1 MADWWTEI
9 SLAMATFLDQ
19 HGLLAASVFLLIEE
33 AGVPVPV
40 PGDFLMLILG
50 VRAHQGEVALWQAI
64 AVMEG
69 ATVLGATFLYAAARL
84 AGRGLVSR
92 YGRFVRLSPARLDN
106 TERWLKQHGSRA
118 VFLGRLVPGLRIV
131 TAVACGVFDVPF
143 MVFFP
148 AMSLGALLYILV
160 YTLLGYFLGPPVL
173 SLLEKVHIPF
183 GLLGSLVPLG
193 LLLVWIFRTRQE
205 LGRRTTSPAATGH
218 ESQLRAGALAGLLA
232 TIGST
237 LLLNM
242 IINLAGNIA
251 FNAPGT
257 IVEQTA
263 ARLAFGLARDLQPVL
278 LFVAVPAFL
287 LGGVVLVALYA
298 TWGEA
303 LFPSVLPD
311 WLRGLAYAAI
321 PLAASLLVAMP
332 LLGMGFLGVGA
343 TGAVAATGEL
353 IRHAAY
359 GVLLGLMY
367 PIFRARRSIRVLPHT
382 PAEVAPE
389 PAAPI
394 GKRLFWR
401 AVVRTGGQVA
411 ASRER
416 DRVEWHLAAC
426 TAPHAEGS
434 HCTEGRHLI
443 ETIGHPDGHCIVN
456 GVCGLCGAEAP
467 QD

>member
-1 MADWWTEI
+1 MVDWWTEVG
-9 SLAMATFLDQ
+9 LATSSFLNR
-19 HGLLAASVFLLIEE
+19 HGLLAAFVFLLIEE
-33 AGVPVPV
+33 GGVPVPV
-40 PGDFLMLILG
+40 PGDVLMLILG
-50 VRAHQGEVALWQAI
+50 VHAREGTVSLWQA
-64 AVMEG
+64 VG
-69 ATVLGATFLYAAARL
+69 ATWLGTMIGSTLLYFGSRI
-84 AGRGLVSR
+84 AGRGLVYR
-92 YGRFVRLSPARLDN
+92 YGRFIRLTPERLDN
-106 TERWLKQHGSRA
+106 AEQWLKQHGSRA

-131 TAVACGVFDVPF
+131 TAVACGVFEVPF
-143 MVFFP
+143 RVFFP

-237 LLLNM
+237 LLLNV

-287 LGGVVLVALYA
+287 LVGVVWGALYA

-353 IRHAAY
+353 VRHAAY

-367 PIFRARRSIRVLPHT
+367 PIFRARRPIRVLPHT

-389 PAAPI
+389 
-394 GKRLFWR
+394 R
-401 AVVRTGGQVA
+401 AIK
-411 ASRER
+411 S
-416 DRVEWHLAAC
+416 
-426 TAPHAEGS
+426 
-434 HCTEGRHLI
+434 
-443 ETIGHPDGHCIVN
+443 
-456 GVCGLCGAEAP
+456 EA
-467 QD
+467 